1 MLLMGKLLESMAL
14 SWGFNMAIQKNI
26 IDVHGATH
34 TAAYTRVESVFFMSG
49 EYANIDIRIYHNAAA
64 RSKDDATA
72 EKPPFYL
79 HTLIVKDSAFTTFFV
94 GTVLD
99 DADKSPFTQ
108 AYAYLKTQS
117 TPINFTT
124 GTSDV

>member
-1 MLLMGKLLESMAL
+1 
-14 SWGFNMAIQKNI
+14 MAIQKNI

-34 TAAYTRVESVFFMSG
+34 TAAYTRIFYIFFMAG
-49 EYANIDIRIYHNAAA
+49 EYVNIDIRIYHNAAA
-64 RSKDDATA
+64 RSKGDAES
-72 EKPPFYL
+72 EKPPFR
-79 HTLIVKDSAFTTFFV
+79 TDSIEVSASDFTTFFV

>member
-1 MLLMGKLLESMAL
+1 V
-14 SWGFNMAIQKNI
+14 AIQKNI

-34 TAAYTRVESVFFMSG
+34 TAAYTRILSVFFMAG

-64 RSKDDATA
+64 RSKDDASA
-72 EKPPFYL
+72 EKPPFYEK
-79 HTLIVKDSAFTTFFV
+79 TLTMGGSDFTTYFAE
-94 GTVLD
+94 GVLD
-99 DADKSPFTQ
+99 DASKTLLTQ

-117 TPINFTT
+117 TPVNFTT

>member
-1 MLLMGKLLESMAL
+1 MAL
-14 SWGFNMAIQKNI
+14 QKSVT
-26 IDVHGATH
+26 DDFGATH
-34 TAAYTRVESVFFMSG
+34 TASYTRIRSVYLTTETAMIALMS
-49 EYANIDIRIYHNAAA
+49 YHNAAA
-64 RSKDDATA
+64 RSKGDEES
-72 EKPPFYL
+72 EKPPFR
-79 HTLIVKDSAFTTFFV
+79 TDSIEVSASDFTTFFV

>member
-1 MLLMGKLLESMAL
+1 MAL
-14 SWGFNMAIQKNI
+14 QKSVT
-26 IDVHGATH
+26 DDFGATH
-34 TAAYTRVESVFFMSG
+34 TASYTRIRSVFLTTVYVSIDTMS
-49 EYANIDIRIYHNAAA
+49 YHNAAA
-64 RSKDDATA
+64 RSKADEAA
-72 EKPPFYL
+72 EKPPFR
-79 HTLIVKDSAFTTFFV
+79 TDSIEVSASDFTTFFV

-117 TPINFTT
+117 TPVNFTT

>member
-1 MLLMGKLLESMAL
+1 
-14 SWGFNMAIQKNI
+14 MAIQKNI

-34 TAAYTRVESVFFMSG
+34 TAAYTRILSVFFVSG

-64 RSKDDATA
+64 RSKGDTSA

-79 HTLIVKDSAFTTFFV
+79 STLEVTGSAFTTYFAE
-94 GTVLD
+94 GVLD
-99 DADKSPFTQ
+99 DASKTLLTQ
-108 AYAYLKTQS
+108 AYAYMKTLS